1 MPHELFGEKF
11 YSHRQPAWHGLG
23 LVNDEELTASESFE
37 KIGPYDVHLEDLVTP
52 SGLNTGLR
60 AIVRDPVPGIDDQP
74 RFFGS
79 VGPEYQLITP
89 WNAVKIWD
97 SAVTRHVETI
107 GVLYSGSTIFITTKL
122 PSFDVK
128 NDQVDNYLLFV
139 SPMDGLA
146 AAQLRVTPVRVVCN
160 NTLVAAKS
168 QSSVA
173 YKVVHDEH
181 AVQRLTQWLGGAM
194 EIIETKTEG
203 LKEAFRAM
211 ADRRLTPDEVQM
223 ILERAYVMPKTP
235 VKNAPDHVMVQRAK
249 DYEFAVQAVNRQRE
263 AARQIFDGKGVGQET
278 EAAKGTAWGL
288 YNSIVELGDYGRS
301 TKLES
306 RAVDTLFG
314 QRASAKE
321 RAFEAVLDELK

>member
-1 MPHELFGEKF
+1 MSHEILGQKF

-23 LVNDEELTASESFE
+23 YVTEEEMTASEAFE
-37 KIGPYDVHLEDLVTP
+37 KIGPYDVHLEDLVTA
-52 SGLNTGLR
+52 SGIPTGLR
-60 AIVRDPVPGIDDQP
+60 AIVRPSIDADPTP
-74 RFFGS
+74 RIFGS

-97 SAVTRHVETI
+97 SAVTRHVETL
-107 GVLYSGSTIFITTKL
+107 GVLYSGASLFITTKL

-168 QSSVA
+168 ASTVA

-181 AVQRLTQWLGGAM
+181 AVNRLTQWLGGAM
-194 EIIETKTEG
+194 EIIESKTEG
-203 LKEAFRAM
+203 LKDAFRAL
-211 ADRRLTPDEVQM
+211 ADRRLTEDEVKL
-223 ILERAYVMPKTP
+223 ILEQAYVMPKLP
-235 VKNAPDHVMVQRAK
+235 VKNAPDHVMAQRAK
-249 DYEFAVQAVNRQRE
+249 DYEYAKVLVERQRE
-263 AARQIFDGKGVGQET
+263 AALQIFEGRGVGMDSEST
-278 EAAKGTAWGL
+278 AGTAYGL
-288 YNSIVELGDYGRS
+288 YNAVVELGDYGRS

-306 RAVDTLFG
+306 RAADTLFG
-314 QRASAKE
+314 QRAMSKE
-321 RAFEAVLDELK
+321 RAFQAAIDLVK